1 MQHLSVER
9 DPPAVE
15 VAGAAPVT
23 EEADGID
30 EMIPEDDAD
39 AELNP
44 SAFVDDVAQSEVE
57 ENDADADASVAPCS
71 LAARVHRKC
80 ARCPNS
86 WPVDQI
92 MNSIFEKAAPGA
104 RRFYCSPVS

>member
-1 MQHLSVER
+1 MDGSV
-9 DPPAVE
+9 
-15 VAGAAPVT
+15 

-30 EMIPEDDAD
+30 ELIGGDDDD
-39 AELNP
+39 AELDP
-44 SAFVDDVAQSEVE
+44 SAFGGDVAHPEAEEKDTDDVA
-57 ENDADADASVAPCS
+57 SVSPCS

-92 MNSIFEKAAPGA
+92 IHSIFEKAAPGA
-104 RRFYCSPVS
+104 RRFYCSTVSEKCATMTPIR